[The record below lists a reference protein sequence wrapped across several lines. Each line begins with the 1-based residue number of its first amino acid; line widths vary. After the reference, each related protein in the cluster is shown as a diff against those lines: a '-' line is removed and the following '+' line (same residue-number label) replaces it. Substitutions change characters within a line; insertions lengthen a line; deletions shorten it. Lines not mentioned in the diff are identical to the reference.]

1 MTPLTSLKGLVSM
14 GHGTWPILQSGCIS
28 LYDLKKAIT
37 AKGEMQLTS
46 TFAALNESKTVTDN
60 ATKLKPVSSKVS
72 SNCCFRLRRPSSLF
86 FSLLLTYIWLPR
98 NRRKTTAYLE
108 IVEVCLVFACA
119 LRRKPCDLGSAG
131 SLDTLNKGT

>member
-60 ATKLKPVSSKVS
+60 ATKLKPVSSKIS
-72 SNCCFRLRRPSSLF
+72 SNCCFRLRWPSSLF
-86 FSLLLTYIWLPR
+86 FLSSSPIFGFQGTGEKQPLISRLLKYVWFLP
-98 NRRKTTAYLE
+98 
-108 IVEVCLVFACA
+108 V
-119 LRRKPCDLGSAG
+119 P
-131 SLDTLNKGT
+131 